1 MSLSTNNNLQKG
13 DSNVLNDNKTN
24 SESQTVLF
32 SVYVLWCRVTDM
44 HYVGVTSQPVF
55 RRISDHKCGKGQFVD
70 CEIQRIGW
78 EHWDWWIIEEHVPSE
93 LISDC
98 EKKWISLFD
107 CVYPKGY
114 NKTCGGIT
122 LFKHGEE
129 TKERMRQAQLGKHP
143 SEESKEAMRQAHLGK
158 TLSEEHKANISES
171 MTGEK
176 HPFFGKHH
184 TSEAKEAIRQAHLG
198 RHHSEETKSQMSVD
212 RKGENHPM
220 YGKKHTEESKA
231 KMRQSHL
238 GNSSRKGVPCSE
250 ETKTKIREK
259 SLERDLSGE
268 KNPFYGKHHTD
279 EAKEKNRQAHFGKI
293 PWNKGIPCSES
304 TKAKI
309 RKANRGKKRSEKTKA
324 LMREKARARA
334 AAKRAAKA
342 VAEENLIAANSTP
355 TSLST
360 LNDAVILQKGLR
372 A

>member
-1 MSLSTNNNLQKG
+1 M
-13 DSNVLNDNKTN
+13 NDNKRSSTC
-24 SESQTVLF
+24 QTILF
-32 SVYVLWCRVTDM
+32 SVYVLWCNKTNM
-44 HYVGVTSQPVF
+44 HYVGITSQPVF
-55 RRISDHKCGKGQFVD
+55 RRISDHKRGKGQFVD

-78 EHWDWWIIEEHVPSE
+78 EHWDWWIIEERVPSE

-122 LFKHGEE
+122 LFKHSEG
-129 TKERMRQAQLGKHP
+129 TKERMRQAQLGKHH

-158 TLSEEHKANISES
+158 TLREEHKAHISES

-176 HPFFGKHH
+176 HPFYGKHH
-184 TSEAKEAIRQAHLG
+184 TDEAKEAIRQSHLG
-198 RHHSEETKSQMSVD
+198 RHHSEETKSQMSAD

-231 KMRQSHL
+231 RMRQSHL
-238 GNSSRKGVPCSE
+238 GNSARKGIPCSE
-250 ETKTKIREK
+250 ETKAILREK
-259 SLERDLSGE
+259 ALERGLSGE
-268 KNPFYGKHHTD
+268 NNPFHGKHHTE
-279 EAKEKNRQAHFGKI
+279 EAKEKNRQAHLGKI

-309 RKANRGKKRSEKTKA
+309 RKANRGRKRSEETKA
-324 LMREKARARA
+324 KMREKALARH

-342 VAEENLIAANSTP
+342 VAEENLAATNSTP
-355 TSLST
+355 TNLST
-360 LNDAVILQKGLR
+360 LLDAVIFQ
-372 A
+372 